1 MDDEKEMK
9 RRTPDGWIGA
19 TRVVRRAWVAG
30 LLGVAAIVSAGQAS
44 EPLPRLRILYAGDP
58 GTERTLVFQAFL
70 SEHFPSV
77 KTLPVL
83 QLPEANLS
91 DVDVLIVDGEILD
104 ETGGHIHVL
113 KGPQGMTLDKL
124 SVPTIL
130 IGGMGGRISDDLRLK
145 LGWRHG

>member
-1 MDDEKEMK
+1 MA
-9 RRTPDGWIGA
+9 RAGI
-19 TRVVRRAWVAG
+19 RVAPIARRASVALMLG
-30 LLGVAAIVSAGQAS
+30 LVATLCIGQGRES
-44 EPLPRLRILYAGDP
+44 LPPLRILYAGDP

-77 KTLPVL
+77 KTWPVL
-83 QLPEANLS
+83 KLPEANLS

-104 ETGGHIHVL
+104 ETGGDIRVR

-124 SVPTIL
+124 PVPTIL
-130 IGGMGGRISDDLRLK
+130 IGGMGGRVSDDLGLK